1 MFAREFYEDIPC
13 LQQMAPSQWLA
24 SAYASRALGTLTS
37 ICIAGPGV
45 QPTVHC
51 QGIPSNGHPPCEYQ
65 DSQFDKQ
72 SNITENVHGKS
83 KVKHREEATKGTS
96 LDPHLGHIV
105 AGPSMRFLR
114 ARKGAWA
121 AQGMGSLSS
130 KPSPLACSG
139 GPLGAWCSPHHPGQ
153 APLVNRVQVSC

>member
-1 MFAREFYEDIPC
+1 MEWPLLNGSHLPTRLGHWALSHRSASPDLAC
-13 LQQMAPSQWLA
+13 SQLCIVR
-24 SAYASRALGTLTS
+24 AYLVT
-37 ICIAGPGV
+37 
-45 QPTVHC
+45 
-51 QGIPSNGHPPCEYQ
+51 GIPPVNIRIANLIS
-65 DSQFDKQ
+65 KATR
-72 SNITENVHGKS
+72 ITENVHGKS